1 MIAPHSN
8 STPIRRRRSKSMS
21 RRIVQDVDTGKPK
34 PRQRGYVYQ
43 KGRRN
48 GDPWNPQE
56 RTYGRYR
63 IDVPG
68 EHYQKEVRVALGYCR
83 DKMGAMLKLQEEME
97 NAGVLDLDKVRER
110 LSPVVNF
117 RTQAA
122 WWLEAM
128 TSGEVVHSKKRT
140 QIIANTIDSYS
151 TTVAYLNEQI
161 GDLPLASIDNPE
173 ARVLITTMKSAVKD
187 GRRRFSD
194 STISYYFRIM
204 RQVVASQMD
213 EKFQPVHRREW
224 NLAAIGLPRVN
235 PKNQCRPT
243 MTPKEMTTLLSKAK
257 GQYLIIYFLNLVAGM
272 RISEAVAIEIDKH
285 IEPDCSIIYVRQQ
298 REKDVNVLKPNLKT
312 EAGLR
317 DIDLHPDAARILRNF
332 IGSRKSGFLFQ
343 TVNGTM
349 LNPGNIDRDS
359 LSPILQEMG
368 RDEAGT
374 RFNVFRRFREAV
386 LQRSEARQILIDY
399 WMGHSNPSMG
409 DRYGRQLVE
418 DVEYRQEQVKKVG
431 LGFDLPPSL
440 IGLRGLQTA
449 GNTRNNEAA

>member
-1 MIAPHSN
+1 ML
-8 STPIRRRRSKSMS
+8 
-21 RRIVQDVDTGKPK
+21 RRIMQDVETGKPK

-43 KGRRN
+43 KGRKK
-48 GDPWNPQE
+48 GDPWNSKE
-56 RTYGRYR
+56 RAYGRYR
-63 IDVPG
+63 VDVPG
-68 EHYQKEVRVALGYCR
+68 ERGQKEVRVALGYCR
-83 DKMGAMLKLQEEME
+83 DELDAMFGLQKEME
-97 NAGVLDLDKVRER
+97 KAGVLDLDKVQER
-110 LSPVVNF
+110 LSPVATF
-117 RTQAA
+117 RAQAA
-122 WWLEAM
+122 WWLEAI

-151 TTVAYLNEQI
+151 IAVGYLEEQI
-161 GDLPLASIDNPE
+161 GDMPLAFIDNPE
-173 ARVLITTMKSAVKD
+173 AKALITTMKSAVKD

-204 RQVVASQMD
+204 RQVIASQLD
-213 EKFQPVHRREW
+213 EKFRPVHRREW

-235 PKNQCRPT
+235 PKNQRRPT
-243 MTPKEMTTLLSKAK
+243 MTPKEMTTLLAKAE
-257 GQYLIIYFLNLVAGM
+257 GQYLIIYFLSLATGM
-272 RISEAVAIEIDKH
+272 RISETVAIEIDKH

-298 REKDVNVLKPNLKT
+298 REKDVNALKPDLKT

-343 TVNGTM
+343 TANGTM
-349 LNPGNIDRDS
+349 LDPGNIDRDS
-359 LSPILQEMG
+359 LSPILEEMG
-368 RDEAGT
+368 RNEPGT

-409 DRYGRQLVE
+409 DRYGKQLVE
-418 DVEYRQEQVKKVG
+418 DLEYRQEQAKKVG

-440 IGLRGLQTA
+440 LGLRGLQTVS
-449 GNTRNNEAA
+449 NVRNKEAA

>member
-1 MIAPHSN
+1 
-8 STPIRRRRSKSMS
+8 MS
-21 RRIVQDVDTGKPK
+21 RRIAQDLETGKPK

-43 KGRRN
+43 KGRKK
-48 GDPWNPQE
+48 GESWNPQE
-56 RTYGRYR
+56 RAYGRYR

-68 EHYQKEVRVALGYCR
+68 EHDQKEVRVALGYCR
-83 DKMGAMLKLQEEME
+83 DEMDAMLKLQNEMDK
-97 NAGVLDLDKVRER
+97 AGVLDLDKVRER
-110 LSPVVNF
+110 LSPVVTF
-117 RTQAA
+117 RTQSA
-122 WWLEAM
+122 WWLEAI

-151 TTVAYLNEQI
+151 TAVVYLNEQI
-161 GDLPLASIDNPE
+161 GDMPLASIDNPE
-173 ARVLITTMKSAVKD
+173 AKALITTMKSVGKD

-204 RQVVASQMD
+204 RQVIASQMD
-213 EKFQPVHRREW
+213 EKFRPVHRREW

-235 PKNQCRPT
+235 PKNQRRPT
-243 MTPKEMTTLLSKAK
+243 MTPKEMTTLLGKAE
-257 GQYLIIYFLNLVAGM
+257 GQYLMIYFLNLVTGM

-298 REKDVNVLKPNLKT
+298 REKDVNALKPDLKT

-317 DIDLHPDAARILRNF
+317 DIDLHPDAARILGNF

-343 TVNGTM
+343 TANGTM
-349 LNPGNIDRDS
+349 LDPGNIDRDS
-359 LSPILQEMG
+359 LSPILRQMG

-409 DRYGRQLVE
+409 DRYGKQLVE

-440 IGLRGLQTA
+440 LGLRGLQTV
-449 GNTRNNEAA
+449 GNVRNKEAA

>member
-1 MIAPHSN
+1 
-8 STPIRRRRSKSMS
+8 
-21 RRIVQDVDTGKPK
+21 
-34 PRQRGYVYQ
+34 
-43 KGRRN
+43 
-48 GDPWNPQE
+48 
-56 RTYGRYR
+56 
-63 IDVPG
+63 
-68 EHYQKEVRVALGYCR
+68 
-83 DKMGAMLKLQEEME
+83 MGAMLKLQEEME

-151 TTVAYLNEQI
+151 TTVAYLN
-161 GDLPLASIDNPE
+161 DNPE
-173 ARVLITTMKSAVKD
+173 AKVLITTMKSAVKD
-187 GRRRFSD
+187 GKRRFSD

-204 RQVVASQMD
+204 RQVIASQMD

-235 PKNQCRPT
+235 PKIQCRPT
-243 MTPKEMTTLLSKAK
+243 MTPKEMTTLLGKAK
-257 GQYLIIYFLNLVAGM
+257 GQYLIIYFLNLVTGM

-285 IEPDCSIIYVRQQ
+285 IEPDCSIICVRQQ

-343 TVNGTM
+343 TANGTM

-374 RFNVFRRFREAV
+374 RCNVFRRFREAV

-418 DVEYRQEQVKKVG
+418 DVEYRQDQAKKVG
-431 LGFDLPPSL
+431 LALTYHRP
-440 IGLRGLQTA
+440 
-449 GNTRNNEAA
+449 

>member
-1 MIAPHSN
+1 
-8 STPIRRRRSKSMS
+8 MS
-21 RRIVQDVDTGKPK
+21 RRIVQDLETGKPV

-43 KGRRN
+43 KGRKK
-48 GDPWNPQE
+48 GDPWNPKE
-56 RTYGRYR
+56 RAYGRFR

-68 EHYQKEVRVALGYCR
+68 EHRLKEVRVALGYCR
-83 DKMGAMLKLQEEME
+83 DEMDAMLRLQEEME
-97 NAGVLDLDKVRER
+97 KAGVLDLDKVRER

-122 WWLEAM
+122 WWLEAI
-128 TSGEVVHSKKRT
+128 TSGEVVHSRKRT
-140 QIIANTIDSYS
+140 RIIANTIGSYS
-151 TTVAYLNEQI
+151 TAVAYLNEQI
-161 GDLPLASIDNPE
+161 GDMPLASIDNPE
-173 ARVLITTMKSAVKD
+173 ARALITTMKAAVKN

-204 RQVVASQMD
+204 RQVISSQID
-213 EKFQPVHRREW
+213 EKFRPVHRREW

-235 PKNQCRPT
+235 PKNQRRPT
-243 MTPKEMTTLLSKAK
+243 MTPKEMTTLLGKAE
-257 GQYLIIYFLNLVAGM
+257 GQYLMIYFLNLVTGM
-272 RISEAVAIEIDKH
+272 RISETVAIEIDKH

-298 REKDVNVLKPNLKT
+298 REKDVNALKPDLKT

-317 DIDLHPDAARILRNF
+317 DIDLHPDAAGILRNF

-343 TVNGTM
+343 TANGTM
-349 LNPGNIDRDS
+349 LDPGNIDRDS
-359 LSPILQEMG
+359 LSPILEEMG

-409 DRYGRQLVE
+409 DRYGKQLVE
-418 DVEYRQEQVKKVG
+418 DVKYRQEQVKKVG

-440 IGLRGLQTA
+440 LGLRGLQTVS
-449 GNTRNNEAA
+449 NLRNKEAA